1 VDSVKFAE
9 TGDRGRRANACTDP
23 DPDAGAGVAD
33 RHANTHAQ
41 PNANSYLN
49 TKSGSDT

>member
-23 DPDAGAGVAD
+23 DPDAGAGAD

>member
-9 TGDRGRRANACTDP
+9 TGDRGRRANAFT
-23 DPDAGAGVAD
+23 DPDAGADGHANTD
-33 RHANTHAQ
+33 ANTHAQ

-49 TKSGSDT
+49 TKSGFDT

>member
-23 DPDAGAGVAD
+23 DPDPDAGADG
-33 RHANTHAQ
+33 HANTHAQ

>member
-1 VDSVKFAE
+1 VDSVKLAE

-23 DPDAGAGVAD
+23 DPDAGAD